1 VGQTANI
8 SFQVLLLAVS
18 VAGFN
23 GCNSQPQQIG
33 ASPDAYVGRSVAA
46 YVADHGS
53 PDTSRRLADR
63 QATFQWVTSYDV
75 RPALGEGVLIG
86 GAPSAQITCTVTLT
100 ASTQSPDPDPK
111 DWIIQGVGRQGIC

>member
-1 VGQTANI
+1 MGHANT
-8 SFQVLLLAVS
+8 SFQVLLVAAS
-18 VAGFN
+18 VAGFD
-23 GCNSQPQQIG
+23 GCGSQPQQIG
-33 ASPDAYVGRSVAA
+33 TAPDAYVGRSVGA
-46 YVADHGS
+46 YVADHGP

-63 QATFQWVTSYDV
+63 QATFQWVTSHDV

-86 GAPSAQITCTVTLT
+86 GAASARITCTVTLT